1 MYVYVEDS
9 KANLASLNNTT
20 YEEKKISKVIVYIL
34 LIMFQIS
41 LHYNKKNNQNVWFKF
56 SVHDALLEEPST
68 GNAQNRQNGKPNN
81 LEV

>member
-1 MYVYVEDS
+1 MKQKNLS
-9 KANLASLNNTT
+9 KA
-20 YEEKKISKVIVYIL
+20 IVYIL

-41 LHYNKKNNQNVWFKF
+41 LHYNKKNNQNVWYKF

>member
-9 KANLASLNNTT
+9 KA
-20 YEEKKISKVIVYIL
+20 IGYIL

-41 LHYNKKNNQNVWFKF
+41 LHYNKKNNQNVDIKF
-56 SVHDALLEEPST
+56 SVHDSLLEEPLT
-68 GNAQNRQNGKPNN
+68 GNAQNRQDGKPNN

>member
-1 MYVYVEDS
+1 M
-9 KANLASLNNTT
+9 
-20 YEEKKISKVIVYIL
+20 YIL

>member
-41 LHYNKKNNQNVWFKF
+41 LHYNKKNNQNV
-56 SVHDALLEEPST
+56 
-68 GNAQNRQNGKPNN
+68 
-81 LEV
+81 

>member
-20 YEEKKISKVIVYIL
+20 YEEKKYLSKAIVYIL

-41 LHYNKKNNQNVWFKF
+41 LHYNKKNNQNV
-56 SVHDALLEEPST
+56 
-68 GNAQNRQNGKPNN
+68 
-81 LEV
+81 